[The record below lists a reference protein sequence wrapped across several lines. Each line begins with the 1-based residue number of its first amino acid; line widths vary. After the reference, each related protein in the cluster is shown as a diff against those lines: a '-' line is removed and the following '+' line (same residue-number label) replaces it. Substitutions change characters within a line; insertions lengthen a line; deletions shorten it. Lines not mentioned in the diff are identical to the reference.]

1 MIEGL
6 VHAQVIDSTGI
17 EKDIDYL
24 ERHGRGKEALQLLAE
39 RDVVQESKC
48 HNQIYASV
56 AGSLL
61 WRCFNCADP
70 GYGNNY
76 WYTGGFPT
84 WTGHYFSILY
94 LSTKDSTPAYGD
106 NEYFSTNWDSCNSD
120 GNKPSGWIS
129 VATHK
134 HLSEEIE
141 THTCYS
147 EALSTGRRSIYRTQK
162 FLWTPS
168 SFTSSNIRSAEWYV
182 RATENQQYDYREHN
196 NTYNWRWTA
205 RVRFKDTNGVN
216 IVLNKTSNQ
225 SLLFEYTIRFTTL

>member
-1 MIEGL
+1 MEGL

-24 ERHGRGKEALQLLAE
+24 GSTPGRGKEALQMLAE
-39 RDVVQESKC
+39 RDIVQESDC
-48 HNQIYASV
+48 HNQIYSSV

-61 WRCFNCADP
+61 WRCFACADP
-70 GYGNNY
+70 GYSNNY
-76 WYTGGFPT
+76 WYTGGWPS
-84 WTGHYFSILY
+84 WTGHYFPMVY

-106 NEYFSTNWDSCNSD
+106 NEYASLDYDYCYNNT
-120 GNKPSGWIS
+120 NKPSGWIA
-129 VATHK
+129 VGAHK

-147 EALSTGRRSIYRTQK
+147 EALNTGRRSIYRTQK

-168 SFTSSNIRSAEWYV
+168 SFTSSNIRSAEWVSTSYGGQYWY
-182 RATENQQYDYREHN
+182 RDANQQVKDF
-196 NTYNWRWTA
+196 RWAA
-205 RVRFKDTNGVN
+205 RVRFKDSNGVN